1 MDLILAFIFAAG
13 SVICHQLPERS
24 FFLDGRQ
31 LPVCARCTG
40 LYLSGAAGLA
50 AWLVVKLLR
59 GWRPQT
65 MPPASAPRNTS
76 GGASASAKASADK
89 TAGQARWAM
98 AFLLIAAAPTVVSYL
113 TGVLG
118 VWDGSNLT
126 RAVLA
131 VPLGVVAGGVVAAV
145 GTKDLR

>member
-1 MDLILAFIFAAG
+1 MLAFVFAAG
-13 SVICHQLPERS
+13 SVVCHQLPERS

-40 LYLSGAAGLA
+40 LYLSAAAGLA
-50 AWLVVKLLR
+50 GWLAVKLLR
-59 GWRPQT
+59 GWRP
-65 MPPASAPRNTS
+65 PAFAARKTS
-76 GGASASAKASADK
+76 GGA
-89 TAGQARWAM
+89 TARQARWAM
-98 AFLLIAAAPTVVSYL
+98 ALLLIAAAPTVVSYL

-118 VWDGSNLT
+118 VWDGSNAV

-131 VPLGVVAGGVVAAV
+131 VPLGVVAGAVVAAV

>member
-1 MDLILAFIFAAG
+1 MDLFLAFVFAVG

-24 FFLDGRQ
+24 FFFDGRQ

-50 AWLVVKLLR
+50 AWWTVKLLR

-65 MPPASAPRNTS
+65 LPPRL
-76 GGASASAKASADK
+76 
-89 TAGQARWAM
+89 AM
-98 AFLLIAAAPTVVSYL
+98 GLLAIVATPTVVSYL

-131 VPLGVVAGGVVAAV
+131 VPLGVAAGAVVAAV
-145 GTKDLR
+145 STKDLR

>member
-1 MDLILAFIFAAG
+1 MDLLLAFIFAVG

-24 FFLDGRQ
+24 FFIDSRQ

-50 AWLVVKLLR
+50 AWWAVKLLR

-65 MPPASAPRNTS
+65 LPRASAPWNTS
-76 GGASASAKASADK
+76 GGASA
-89 TAGQARWAM
+89 GHARRAM
-98 AFLLIAAAPTVVSYL
+98 ALLLIAATPTVVSYV

-131 VPLGVVAGGVVAAV
+131 VPLGVVAGAVVAAV
-145 GTKDLR
+145 STKDLR

>member
-1 MDLILAFIFAAG
+1 MDLFLAFVFAVG

-24 FFLDGRQ
+24 FFFDGRQ

-50 AWLVVKLLR
+50 AWWTVKLLR
-59 GWRPQT
+59 GGRPQKL
-65 MPPASAPRNTS
+65 PPRL
-76 GGASASAKASADK
+76 
-89 TAGQARWAM
+89 AM
-98 AFLLIAAAPTVVSYL
+98 SLLAIVATPTVVSYL

-126 RAVLA
+126 RAALA
-131 VPLGVVAGGVVAAV
+131 VPLGVVAGAVVAAV
-145 GTKDLR
+145 STKDLR